1 MTMDWL
7 PLIQP
12 LELFGVLALT
22 GTCLLYTFLLHL
34 KMRAIIGRSREDRE
48 QLERRLSEVLE
59 AAERLRVEREETA
72 TARPAPVPVPPA
84 GQPLNL
90 NKRGQVL
97 RMRRRGENSETIA
110 AALSIPQ
117 NEVDLLLKVHQM
129 SLEQVEKGSTQAAG

>member
-7 PLIQP
+7 PLIHP

-22 GTCLLYTFLLHL
+22 SVCLLYAFLLHL
-34 KMRAIIGRSREDRE
+34 SMQTMARRARDQRNDFEGRLAQVMESIETLRAAPP
-48 QLERRLSEVLE
+48 E
-59 AAERLRVEREETA
+59 AV
-72 TARPAPVPVPPA
+72 ARPVPAPVA

-97 RMRRRGENSETIA
+97 RMRRRGENPETIA
-110 AALSIPQ
+110 AALSIPR

-129 SLEQVEKGSTQAAG
+129 ALQQVDKGSIEAVG

>member
-1 MTMDWL
+1 MCMEALANRMEWL
-7 PLIQP
+7 GLTHKAYHRQMLQRIAGPSTP
-12 LELFGVLALT
+12 EEFAALT
-22 GTCLLYTFLLHL
+22 MLASVVEPVKDYT
-34 KMRAIIGRSREDRE
+34 
-48 QLERRLSEVLE
+48 
-59 AAERLRVEREETA
+59 REETA

-97 RMRRRGENSETIA
+97 RMRRRGENPETIA

>member
-7 PLIQP
+7 PLIHP
-12 LELFGVLALT
+12 LELYGVLALT

-34 KMRAIIGRSREDRE
+34 KMRAMVRRGRDDRE
-48 QLERRLSEVLE
+48 HFERRLAEVLE
-59 AAERLRVEREETA
+59 TAERLRTEREEN
-72 TARPAPVPVPPA
+72 ARQSPVPAA

-97 RMRRRGENSETIA
+97 RMRRRGENPETIA
-110 AALSIPQ
+110 AALLIPQ

-129 SLEQVEKGSTQAAG
+129 SLEQVEKGSTQATG

>member
-12 LELFGVLALT
+12 LEIFAVLALSAT
-22 GTCLLYTFLLHL
+22 SLLYAFLLHL
-34 KMRAIIGRSREDRE
+34 NMRAMARRGREDRE
-48 QLERRLSEVLE
+48 NLERRLAGVLE
-59 AAERLRVEREETA
+59 ATERLRAPREEV
-72 TARPAPVPVPPA
+72 ARPSPVPAA

-97 RMRRRGENSETIA
+97 RMRRRGENPETIA

-129 SLEQVEKGSTQAAG
+129 SLEQVERGSTQAAG